1 MGSDQDLVASDQN
14 TMVSVY
20 DFMDSN
26 CYNPIPSLKSKS
38 KVWVQSASRKC
49 KSELQVQS
57 PISNSEF
64 QSPKS
69 MSKV

>member
-26 CYNPIPSLKSKS
+26 CYNPSLKSES
-38 KVWVQSASRKC
+38 KVEVQSASPKW
-49 KSELQVQS
+49 KSKVQFQILNSKVQS
-57 PISNSEF
+57 PSLKYKF
-64 QSPKS
+64 
-69 MSKV
+69 